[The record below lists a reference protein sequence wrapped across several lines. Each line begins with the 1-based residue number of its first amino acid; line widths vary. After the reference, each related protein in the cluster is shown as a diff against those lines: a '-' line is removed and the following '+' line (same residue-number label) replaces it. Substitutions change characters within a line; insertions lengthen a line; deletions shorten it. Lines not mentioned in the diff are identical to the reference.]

1 MLIRRAR
8 KPAREQAVR
17 DGLVAAPK
25 KKLIIDRA
33 GAKVASRPAE
43 QK

>member
-1 MLIRRAR
+1 MLIRRAKKLPR
-8 KPAREQAVR
+8 KQAVR
-17 DGLVAAPK
+17 DGLIAAPK